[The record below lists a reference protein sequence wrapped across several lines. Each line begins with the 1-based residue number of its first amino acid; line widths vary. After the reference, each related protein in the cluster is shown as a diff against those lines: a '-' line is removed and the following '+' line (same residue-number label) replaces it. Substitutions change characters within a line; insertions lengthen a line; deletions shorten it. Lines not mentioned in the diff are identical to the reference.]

1 MTRARTSTNRRS
13 NRPML
18 QCDSIAS
25 ASPLKR
31 SEAMFDSVKNWL
43 NRNDQHQADKQ
54 KLEAEAKD
62 FRLPGEMMPQ
72 VFKCLFFAGLGVLNY
87 RLFSHA
93 VPGLWGQSTGV
104 VAMMAEAIALY
115 ATHNFSRSAGLFR
128 FSLGASGLVLMSF
141 SMVHG
146 TFSILD
152 LIGVAD
158 LSHAVQFYSR
168 IVAFPLLAGLLGVS
182 VVAITMTHPK
192 NVIRLKQAMAHT
204 AIVTGRA
211 KAASELEL
219 MRAQSVLDQARLD
232 QQRER
237 TRREAEYLA
246 EVEKLIA
253 VEKRKRQMVFAIS
266 DPVLRESLARELGI
280 DLRSSPSRPVTT
292 PNWGPQS
299 HAQRGNGPLV

>member
-1 MTRARTSTNRRS
+1 
-13 NRPML
+13 
-18 QCDSIAS
+18 
-25 ASPLKR
+25 
-31 SEAMFDSVKNWL
+31 MFDSIKNWL
-43 NRNDQHQADKQ
+43 SRTDRHQADRQ
-54 KLEAEAKD
+54 KLEAEARD
-62 FRLPGEMMPQ
+62 FRLPSETLPQ
-72 VFKCLFFAGLGVLNY
+72 VFKYLFFIGLGFLNY

-93 VPGLWGQSTGV
+93 VPGLWGQATGL
-104 VAMMAEAIALY
+104 VAVMAEAIALY
-115 ATHNFSRSAGLFR
+115 STHNFSRSAGIFR
-128 FSLGASGLVLMSF
+128 LSLGASGCVLMAF

-158 LSHAVQFYSR
+158 LSAAVQYYSR

-219 MRAQSVLDQARLD
+219 MRAQSILDQARLD

-237 TRREAEYLA
+237 TRREAEYLS

-253 VEKRKRQMVFAIS
+253 VEERKRQTVFAIS

-280 DLRSSPSRPVTT
+280 DLRHSAPSRSVTT
-292 PNWGPQS
+292 SNWGPQPT
-299 HAQRGNGPLV
+299 AQRGNSGAWD